1 MFVVVAPVVLLGPA
15 GVQKPP
21 ITVGPARAHH
31 HTTHELRRTIV
42 NTFVLMTHKI
52 ICHHYMGR
60 FTFAIGL
67 CVEREVRV
75 SELTYTHTRT
85 CCTDDRSAD
94 WVTSERCRKRLAAA
108 AAAATTHNEDGSRT
122 CRRNRRRAK
131 GKCMKLTRLI
141 PIVECAIPEWP
152 MCRLYRYENAKNG
165 KCCTGYDIRQMP

>member
-31 HTTHELRRTIV
+31 HTRHELRRTIV

-52 ICHHYMGR
+52 NCHHYMGR
-60 FTFAIGL
+60 FTFCHWTL
-67 CVEREVRV
+67 CREVRV
-75 SELTYTHTRT
+75 SQLTYTHT

-94 WVTSERCRKRLAAA
+94 WVTSERCRKRLVV
-108 AAAATTHNEDGSRT
+108 AAATTHNEDGSCT

-152 MCRLYRYENAKNG
+152 MYRLYRYVNEKND